1 MTAFFTSHASRLL
14 ALLLLAVAALS
25 ACHGSDDDDTR
36 IVEWRY
42 DFVTYMGYSG
52 STATFEY
59 LGRGDSAAIVLRASG
74 LDKPGHLATGQRVLL
89 YYTVTGTPSP
99 GVRDVQARYYTSG
112 NVASDSLRVNTKP
125 VEQYAM
131 HPIKLRSLW
140 RTGGYINLRGQVEY
154 TGHPRQLYLM
164 ADGATLDSDTVDVY
178 LVHDLMQGQDS
189 TRFWRNCYGSFYV
202 GEAWYKPSCRVMRV
216 HVRDVVRPQ
225 ATCYDFAK

>member
-25 ACHGSDDDDTR
+25 ACQDRGDDDTR

-202 GEAWYKPSCRVMRV
+202 GEAWYKPSCRIMRV

>member
-14 ALLLLAVAALS
+14 ALLLAVAALS
-25 ACHGSDDDDTR
+25 ACQDRGDDDTR

-164 ADGATLDSDTVDVY
+164 ANGATLDSDTVDVY

-225 ATCYDFAK
+225 VTCYDFAK

>member
-14 ALLLLAVAALS
+14 ALLLAVAALS
-25 ACHGSDDDDTR
+25 ACQDRGDDDTR

-202 GEAWYKPSCRVMRV
+202 GEAWYKPSCRIMRV

>member
-14 ALLLLAVAALS
+14 ALLLAVAALS

-202 GEAWYKPSCRVMRV
+202 GEAWYKPSCHVMRV

>member
-14 ALLLLAVAALS
+14 ALLLAVAALS

-59 LGRGDSAAIVLRASG
+59 LGRGDSATIVLRASG

-164 ADGATLDSDTVDVY
+164 ADGATLDSATVDVY

>member
-14 ALLLLAVAALS
+14 ALLLAVAALS
-25 ACHGSDDDDTR
+25 ACHDSDDDDTR

-164 ADGATLDSDTVDVY
+164 ADGATLDNDTVDVY

>member
-14 ALLLLAVAALS
+14 ALLLAVAALS
-25 ACHGSDDDDTR
+25 ACQDRGDDDTR

-164 ADGATLDSDTVDVY
+164 ADGTTLDSDTVDVY

-225 ATCYDFAK
+225 VTCYDFAK

>member
-1 MTAFFTSHASRLL
+1 MTTFFTSHASRLL
-14 ALLLLAVAALS
+14 ALLLAVAALS
-25 ACHGSDDDDTR
+25 ACHDSDDDDTR

-74 LDKPGHLATGQRVLL
+74 LDKPRHLATGQRVLL

-164 ADGATLDSDTVDVY
+164 ADGTTLDSDTVDVY

>member
-25 ACHGSDDDDTR
+25 ACQDRGDDDTR

-164 ADGATLDSDTVDVY
+164 ADGTTLDSDTVDVY

>member
-14 ALLLLAVAALS
+14 ALLLAVAALS

>member
-14 ALLLLAVAALS
+14 ALLLAVAALS
-25 ACHGSDDDDTR
+25 ACQDRGDDDTR

-202 GEAWYKPSCRVMRV
+202 GEAWYKIGRA
-216 HVRDVVRPQ
+216 HV
-225 ATCYDFAK
+225 

>member
-14 ALLLLAVAALS
+14 ALLLAVAALS
-25 ACHGSDDDDTR
+25 ACHDSDDDDTR

-164 ADGATLDSDTVDVY
+164 ADGATLDGDTVDVY

>member
-1 MTAFFTSHASRLL
+1 MTTFFTSHASRLL
-14 ALLLLAVAALS
+14 ALLLAVAALS

>member
-14 ALLLLAVAALS
+14 ALLLAVAALS
-25 ACHGSDDDDTR
+25 ACQDRGDDDTR

-112 NVASDSLRVNTKP
+112 NVVSDSLRVNTKP

>member
-25 ACHGSDDDDTR
+25 ACQDRGDDDTR

-164 ADGATLDSDTVDVY
+164 ADGATLDGDTVDVY

>member
-14 ALLLLAVAALS
+14 ALLLAVAALS
-25 ACHGSDDDDTR
+25 ACHDSDDDDTR

-164 ADGATLDSDTVDVY
+164 ANGATLDSDTVDVY

>member
-14 ALLLLAVAALS
+14 ALLLAVAALS
-25 ACHGSDDDDTR
+25 ACHGSNDDDTR

-59 LGRGDSAAIVLRASG
+59 LGRGDSATIVLRASG

-164 ADGATLDSDTVDVY
+164 ADGTTLDSDTVDVY

>member
-14 ALLLLAVAALS
+14 ALLLAVAALS

-36 IVEWRY
+36 IVEWHY

-164 ADGATLDSDTVDVY
+164 ADGATLDGDTVDVY

>member
-14 ALLLLAVAALS
+14 ALLLAVAALS

-89 YYTVTGTPSP
+89 YYTVAGTPSP

-164 ADGATLDSDTVDVY
+164 ADGATLDGDTVDVY

>member
-14 ALLLLAVAALS
+14 ALLLAVAALS
-25 ACHGSDDDDTR
+25 ACQDRGDDDTR

-140 RTGGYINLRGQVEY
+140 RTGGYINLCGQVEY

>member
-14 ALLLLAVAALS
+14 ALLLAVAALS

-225 ATCYDFAK
+225 ATYYDFAK

>member
-14 ALLLLAVAALS
+14 ALLLAVAALS
-25 ACHGSDDDDTR
+25 ACQDRGDDYTR

>member
-14 ALLLLAVAALS
+14 ALLLAVAALS

-131 HPIKLRSLW
+131 HLIKLRSLW

-164 ADGATLDSDTVDVY
+164 ADGATLDGDTVDVY